1 MTIFLI
7 HPTLFSLG
15 KGTGNQIMQ
24 HLMIHCQYLRSDKL
38 DLDKLRWASID
49 GMRVDFPWAIFR
61 WKFHIKIHGKYAL
74 GNKKPNCMR
83 KVEFS
88 TGIKSVV

>member
-1 MTIFLI
+1 MCCLMDRL
-7 HPTLFSLG
+7 TLSSMVVTELLEAIR
-15 KGTGNQIMQ
+15 KMGTHRGPSKNSQ
-24 HLMIHCQYLRSDKL
+24 
-38 DLDKLRWASID
+38 D

-83 KVEFS
+83 KVEIS